1 MDPVEPAPWPVTDP
15 DDRWVVAAALDG
27 AADFLVTGDNDLLD
41 MSRTGPIRVVTPR
54 ELWDLLSKR
63 S

>member
-1 MDPVEPAPWPVTDP
+1 MDPVEPAPWPDADP